1 MDDRITDD
9 LAGPVV
15 RDVAAARRLVKADAV
30 LAERLRRREKI
41 ANVATAPERD
51 HRRMLQQQELIGD
64 RVLLPQLHEP
74 LLQLRAVLVRDEIE
88 IAKLAG
94 AHHNLFRPSSRFWSA
109 FASRMTEGSVAR
121 PMWCARRF
129 SKTPATNGRS
139 EATLVS
145 FSTML
150 ASVTVR

>member
-15 RDVAAARRLVKADAV
+15 RDVAAARRLVEADAL

-94 AHHNLFRPSSRFWSA
+94 AHHNRFRPSSRFWSA
-109 FASRMTEGSVAR
+109 FASRMTEGSVAT
-121 PMWCARRF
+121 AR
-129 SKTPATNGRS
+129 SLPS
-139 EATLVS
+139 V
-145 FSTML
+145 L
-150 ASVTVR
+150 AAAA